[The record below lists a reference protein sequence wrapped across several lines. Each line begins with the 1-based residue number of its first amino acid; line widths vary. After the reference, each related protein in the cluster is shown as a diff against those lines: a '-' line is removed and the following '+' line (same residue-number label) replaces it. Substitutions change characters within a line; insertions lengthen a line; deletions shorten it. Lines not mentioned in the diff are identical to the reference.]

1 MKNKTLDL
9 INQVESLLKQLKK
22 ETQKTPVPVDGK
34 TTAQK
39 IKQVVDEITG
49 ENNRYYN
56 DIRKDGTR
64 RLKFVF
70 VQLNHNQMSRI
81 NKKLYRLGL
90 EDVIVENPFVDGWI
104 RGRGQWQ
111 LIFRYNK
118 DL

>member
-1 MKNKTLDL
+1 
-9 INQVESLLKQLKK
+9 
-22 ETQKTPVPVDGK
+22 
-34 TTAQK
+34 
-39 IKQVVDEITG
+39 
-49 ENNRYYN
+49 
-56 DIRKDGTR
+56 
-64 RLKFVF
+64 
-70 VQLNHNQMSRI
+70 MSRI